1 MRHPIRWTTKTG
13 HAIGMLLM
21 VQLSLVSCASSGSQ
35 VASREISQPTHAL
48 GPGRTLSLCEFG
60 LRGAAGGNTTVFFG
74 IIGAMNDEYKRQ
86 KDMPYANELREDFIR
101 VYEDTLK
108 AVGIFPYLP
117 MQKLAPLQNG
127 KAMPLDI
134 MAKENDLHA
143 CLSARSDLM
152 IKMGWSKKVEVWTA
166 WEITG
171 QSGWKLKIET
181 SAVSKEG
188 QGLSPDPA
196 DPKMKPV
203 FLQLAR
209 ESVNQFLEKLAAQDM
224 LPGRSR

>member
-1 MRHPIRWTTKTG
+1 
-13 HAIGMLLM
+13 MLLM
-21 VQLSLVSCASSGSQ
+21 LQLSLVSCAHSGTQ
-35 VASREISQPTHAL
+35 VASHEIPQPTHAL

-74 IIGAMNDEYKRQ
+74 IIGAFNDEYKRQ
-86 KDMPYANELREDFIR
+86 KDMPYAYELREEFIR

-108 AVGIFPYLP
+108 SVGIFPYLP

-127 KAMPLDI
+127 KALPLDI

-143 CLSARSDLM
+143 CLAARSDLM
-152 IKMGWSKKVEVWTA
+152 IKVGWSKKVEVWTA

-171 QSGWKLKIET
+171 QPGWKLTIET

-188 QGLSPDPA
+188 QGLSPNPA

-209 ESVNQFLEKLAAQDM
+209 ESVSQFLEKLAAQDM
-224 LPGRSR
+224 LPGRSK